1 MPLFK
6 ALKAPKANVSID
18 IGKDN
23 FTVGESI
30 SGRVLVTSDEEFEAK
45 EVRVELLGVER
56 WLTGGKIVE
65 EYNSP
70 EETLETRIYSTEDF
84 VERGEAQEAPLQG
97 GEATLSGKLKLTT
110 GFSQQFPFQLPV
122 PDDVGPSFRGQRR
135 DGTFLERVWTLR
147 GVLSVGGRPDV
158 EGKKEIRISLAAAPQ
173 RSLAPPASA

>member
-6 ALKAPKANVSID
+6 ALKAPSANVSVD
-18 IGKDN
+18 IGKDD
-23 FTVGESI
+23 FIMGESI

-56 WLTGGKIVE
+56 WLTGDKIVE

-84 VERGEAQEAPLQG
+84 VQRGEAQEAPLQR
-97 GEATLSGKLKLTT
+97 GEASGS
-110 GFSQQFPFQLPV
+110 SQQFPFQLPV
-122 PDDVGPSFRGQRR
+122 PGDVGPSFRGQRR

-158 EGKKEIRISLAAAPQ
+158 EGMKEIRISMATAPQ
-173 RSLAPPASA
+173 RSFAPPPPA

>member
-6 ALKAPKANVSID
+6 ALKAPSANVSVD
-18 IGKDN
+18 IGKDD
-23 FTVGESI
+23 FIMGESI

-45 EVRVELLGVER
+45 EVRVELLGER
-56 WLTGGKIVE
+56 WLTGDKIVE

-84 VERGEAQEAPLQG
+84 VDSGDAQEAPLQG

-110 GFSQQFPFQLPV
+110 GSSQQFPFQLPV
-122 PDDVGPSFRGQRR
+122 PGDVGPSFRGQRR

-158 EGKKEIRISLAAAPQ
+158 EGMKEIRISMATAPQ
-173 RSLAPPASA
+173 RSFAPPPPA